1 MRRRGTLKEIN
12 GALNRPTTKCGVDYR
27 ILAACGF
34 VSIAAFLFASKVF
47 ACLLF
52 PTLLMIGA
60 QLTKREP
67 QMFRLWILSFR
78 LSSHYDPGK

>member
-1 MRRRGTLKEIN
+1 
-12 GALNRPTTKCGVDYR
+12 
-27 ILAACGF
+27 
-34 VSIAAFLFASKVF
+34 VF

-52 PTLLMIGA
+52 PTLLSAGA
-60 QLTKREP
+60 LLTKREP